1 MSKIHRNELPLHIP
15 VSSSI
20 SRRSLPVLLCLSH
33 LRWNFVFQRPHHLL
47 TRAAQDYR
55 VVFME
60 ESIAVAD
67 GSDLPRLD
75 LWYTAE
81 NVLIARPVLPHGLD
95 LSATEAIQ
103 RALLDKLLA
112 QLDAEYNSRLA
123 VLWFYTPMALPFARH
138 LDAATIVY
146 DCMDELSMFRS
157 APPRLLPLEQ
167 QLLDRADL
175 VFTGGRSLYAA
186 KRDRHPS
193 VHLFPSSVD
202 VAHFAPARL
211 GLSEPADQSNI
222 GYPRLGYFGVIDERL
237 DQSLIDG
244 IAKLRPDWQIIM
256 LGPTAK
262 VDPADLPRRP
272 NLHWLGGRP
281 YDTLT
286 NYLSGWDVGLMPFA
300 LNEATR
306 FISPTKTPE
315 FLAAGVP
322 VISTA
327 VQDVVHDYGEI
338 GLVDIAADAAGFVA
352 AAERVMARPRTSWLA
367 QVDKHLATMSW
378 DQTWAAM
385 HALIEGPEAVDLEL
399 QPLVVGEGLNHV

>member
-1 MSKIHRNELPLHIP
+1 MSKIYRTELPPHTP
-15 VSSSI
+15 ESSSI
-20 SRRSLPVLLCLSH
+20 SRRSVPVLLCLSH

-47 TRAAQDYR
+47 TRAAKDYR

-60 ESIAVAD
+60 EPVEAAD
-67 GSDLPRLD
+67 GSEAPRLD
-75 LWYTAE
+75 LRYTAE
-81 NVLIARPVLPHGLD
+81 NVVIALPVLPQGLD
-95 LSATEAIQ
+95 VDATDAVQ
-103 RALLDKLLA
+103 RVLLDRLLA
-112 QLDAEYNSRLA
+112 QLDAEHNSRLA
-123 VLWFYTPMALPFARH
+123 VLWFYTTMALPFARH

-167 QLLDRADL
+167 QLLEWADL

-186 KRDRHPS
+186 KRNRHPS

-211 GLSEPADQSNI
+211 GLPEPADQSNI
-222 GYPRLGYFGVIDERL
+222 AYPRLGYFGVIDERL

-244 IAKLRPDWQIIM
+244 IARLRPNWQIIM
-256 LGPTAK
+256 IGPTAK

-281 YDTLT
+281 YETLT
-286 NYLSGWDVGLMPFA
+286 AYLAGWDVGLMPFA

-327 VQDVVHDYGEI
+327 VQDVVHDYGDA
-338 GLVDIAADAAGFVA
+338 GLVEIASDAAGFVA
-352 AAERVMARPRTSWLA
+352 AAERIMARPRTSWLA

-385 HALIEGPEAVDLEL
+385 RALIESPEAIDLEL
-399 QPLVVGEGLNHV
+399 EPLALGRV